1 MKRQVECIHC
11 QHTED
16 ECVNFCNKAKKEV
29 KSYKCSKGSC
39 KHCEFK
45 PLVLLPIG
53 RCDECPLVEVRRTMG
68 AGDAYDYF
76 CGKTKDK
83 IVKKEEERQRKA
95 RETGKLWYPI
105 CTIG

>member
-11 QHTED
+11 QHTENED
-16 ECVNFCNKAKKEV
+16 IHFCNKTKKEV
-29 KSYKCSKGSC
+29 KSYKCSKGNC
-39 KHCEFK
+39 KYCEFK
-45 PLVLLPIG
+45 PLAAIPIG

-83 IVKKEEERQRKA
+83 IVGYVEWDCEIPPVPLWCPFYIKEN
-95 RETGKLWYPI
+95 
-105 CTIG
+105 